1 MLAAEGALT
10 AGAGVVGGLAAGAA
24 IGLVL
29 VRVVNPQS
37 FHWSMDLSLPW
48 LGLAVFGVTLVSL
61 AALAAVLAGRAAMG
75 PGAVAAVREDW

>member
-10 AGAGVVGGLAAGAA
+10 AAAGVAGGLAAGGA

-37 FHWSMDLSLPW
+37 FHWSMDLHWPW
-48 LGLAVFGVTLVSL
+48 AGLAVFAATLVTL
-61 AALAAVLAGRAAMG
+61 AALAAVLAGRQAMSQ
-75 PGAVAAVREDW
+75 GAVVAVREDW